1 MLSLFSKGYKSYKA
15 IVLLW
20 KNGFAEDASAL
31 ARTLFE
37 LMLQASWVSRDPTR
51 RGRLCLVH
59 ESVAQYLPYQR
70 PKTSGDDPDLVRN
83 IENRG
88 EQFTQLRGRS
98 DEFKSNYA
106 KGKKGKTFHEHWW
119 CGSIHD
125 LARWLGPDYLKQ
137 HARLY
142 WTLSG
147 YVHSDAHSFKSFF
160 IEDPAGW
167 VVKCRPS
174 EAGDLLAYTP
184 GLATAWMLDLTIMLD
199 MVFVAE
205 LHEYLRNKRDEFER
219 LTDPGSTRAPC

>member
-1 MLSLFSKGYKSYKA
+1 MPTDSPDESERLFQLGVQAAEKLCSTVRVLNTASDDEFAYKAVMLSLFSKGYKSYQA

-59 ESVAQYLPYQR
+59 ESVAQYLHYQR
-70 PKTSGDDPDLVRN
+70 LNTSGDDPDLVRN

-88 EQFTQLRGRS
+88 EQFTQLQGRF

-147 YVHSDAHSFKSFF
+147 YVHSDAHSF
-160 IEDPAGW
+160 
-167 VVKCRPS
+167 
-174 EAGDLLAYTP
+174 
-184 GLATAWMLDLTIMLD
+184 
-199 MVFVAE
+199 
-205 LHEYLRNKRDEFER
+205 
-219 LTDPGSTRAPC
+219 